1 VELLQCGGFAQT
13 CTGIQV
19 NAQRVVTAACSNG
32 NGGSVS
38 ASIDLNSFIVNNNGN
53 LVDGAGFVPSCSNI
67 WWFELSTSNQG
78 VAAECRKADGTVG
91 DTTTFIVEARVSN
104 NGGILV
110 FNSCRRR
117 SLLEAVDASAIVGR
131 KMLRV

>member
-19 NAQRVVTAACSNG
+19 NAQGVVTAACSNG

-38 ASIDLNSFIVNNNGN
+38 ACIDLNSIVNSNGN
-53 LVDGAGFVPSCSNI
+53 LVDGAGFVPSCKNI
-67 WWFELSTSNQG
+67 RWFELSTSNQG
-78 VAAECRKADGTVG
+78 VAAECLKADGTLG
-91 DTTTFIVEARVSN
+91 DTTTFNVEARVSN
-104 NGGILV
+104 NSGTLV
-110 FNSCRRR
+110 FNNCRRR
-117 SLLEAVDASAIVGR
+117 SLLEAMDASAMAGR